1 MKVLHVGIAGVLLVS
16 VAGCGLL
23 AEKNID
29 YSPGAKQMPALDV
42 PPDLTRPVT
51 VDTYKVPQLAADHV
65 VASKPATAGAESSD
79 VSMRVEESGVNS
91 ILIKDAFDKSWRR
104 VGLAIE
110 SLKLAEE
117 DKDRSKGI
125 YFLKPIP
132 PGGSLDLPQEAG
144 TGPVSYRVLV
154 KDNGMTTAVTV
165 TAADGISDAA
175 SKVILDALYKH
186 IRP

>member
-1 MKVLHVGIAGVLLVS
+1 MKVLHVGIASVLLAS

-29 YSPGAKQMPALDV
+29 YSPGASQMPALDV

-51 VDTYKVPQLAADHV
+51 VDTYQVPQLAASQV
-65 VASKPATAGAESSD
+65 VASNPTAAGVESSD

-91 ILIKDAFDKSWRR
+91 ILIRDAFDKSWRR

-125 YFLKPIP
+125 YYLKPIP
-132 PGGSLDLPQEAG
+132 PGGSLNLPQEAG
-144 TGPVSYRVLV
+144 AGPVSYRVLV
-154 KDNGMTTAVTV
+154 KDNGMTSTVTV